1 MKRNVHNVRM
11 TRVAVLLL
19 VALGACSTPEPPA
32 PVPPPP
38 RTVSAPPTAESG
50 TSATSPPPLATPS
63 RPPAPTPTDRA
74 GKRWVRLSC
83 TYTATSL
90 IGKTTQ
96 DGIQHG
102 GPNWNP
108 NGVPG
113 PTYRDLTAAFP
124 GQPLTPTSG
133 YTVVN
138 DVPTRHISVLI
149 YTDASAMTADAV
161 GAAKDVMSDGCGTP
175 VVVEPTP

>member
-1 MKRNVHNVRM
+1 MQRNVHNVHM
-11 TRVAVLLL
+11 TRVAILLL
-19 VALGACSTPEPPA
+19 VLLSACSTPEPPA
-32 PVPPPP
+32 PFPPPS
-38 RTVSAPPTAESG
+38 RTYSAPTTTATNATPT
-50 TSATSPPPLATPS
+50 TSSPPAMPS
-63 RPPAPTPTDRA
+63 RTAAPTPTDRA
-74 GKRWVRLSC
+74 GKRWLRLSC
-83 TYTATSL
+83 NYTATSL

-113 PTYRDLTAAFP
+113 PTYRDLAAALP

-138 DVPTRHISVLI
+138 DVQASHMSVLI
-149 YTDASAMTADAV
+149 YTDASAMTDDAV
-161 GAAKDVMSDGCGTP
+161 AAARNVMTDGCGSP
-175 VVVEPTP
+175 VVVELAT